1 MKGDRIFIPK
11 PMQQEVT
18 QSLHAGLQEMT
29 KTQLKARRCV
39 YWDGLSKVIGQ
50 IVSSCQACNE
60 LQNAQSKE
68 PLLQHEVPHHP
79 WETVGT
85 DLFHFEGD
93 KYLIVIDYRSKFPFV
108 RKVRGGCTSSTIV
121 RIRKNI
127 FSEQGIPL
135 KIVSDNGPQFSCRE
149 YKSFTENW
157 NIQCVKSS
165 PHYPQSKGLVER
177 AI

>member
-1 MKGDRIFIPK
+1 MAVEDGLIMKGERIFIPK

-18 QSLHAGLQEMT
+18 QSLQEMT

-39 YWDGLSKVIGQ
+39 YWDGLSQAIGQ

-68 PLLQHEVPHHP
+68 PLLQLEVSHHP

-93 KYLIVIDYRSKFPFV
+93 
-108 RKVRGGCTSSTIV
+108 
-121 RIRKNI
+121 
-127 FSEQGIPL
+127 
-135 KIVSDNGPQFSCRE
+135 
-149 YKSFTENW
+149 
-157 NIQCVKSS
+157 
-165 PHYPQSKGLVER
+165 
-177 AI
+177 